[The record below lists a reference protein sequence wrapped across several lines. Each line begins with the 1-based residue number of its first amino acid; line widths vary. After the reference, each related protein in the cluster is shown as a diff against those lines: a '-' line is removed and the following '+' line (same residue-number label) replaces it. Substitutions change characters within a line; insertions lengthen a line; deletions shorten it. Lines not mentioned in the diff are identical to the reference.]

1 MENFYCVVTFE
12 NTGQALAFEK
22 TLKKCG
28 FDIKLMPVPRQV
40 SSSCGTSAR
49 VSCDKKDEILA
60 TCSENHLEIDGFHK
74 ITKSKEKNWFI
85 KHLKKTTHDYE

>member
-28 FDIKLMPVPRQV
+28 YDIKLMPVPRQV

-49 VSCDKKDEILA
+49 VPCNKKEEILSI
-60 TCSENHLEIDGFHK
+60 CNENHLEIDGFHK
-74 ITKSKEKNWFI
+74 ITKERDKSWFL
-85 KHLKKTTHDYE
+85 KHLKKTTHDHE

>member
-12 NTGQALAFEK
+12 NTGKALAFEK

-28 FDIKLMPVPRQV
+28 YEIRLMPVPRQV

-49 VSCDKKDEILA
+49 VSCDEKDEILA
-60 TCSENHLEIDGFHK
+60 ICNENNLEIDGFHK
-74 ITKSKEKNWFI
+74 ITKDKEKNWFL
-85 KHLKKTTHDYE
+85 KHLKKTTHDHE